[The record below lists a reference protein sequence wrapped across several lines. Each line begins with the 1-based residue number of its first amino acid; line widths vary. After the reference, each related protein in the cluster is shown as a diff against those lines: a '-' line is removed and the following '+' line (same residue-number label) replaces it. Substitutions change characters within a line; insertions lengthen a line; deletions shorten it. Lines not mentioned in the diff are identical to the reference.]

1 MLHGIMHKEC
11 CGEINI
17 SFIDHENYLEINVK
31 DNGIGRKAAA
41 EMNGKKNEGHTSMGI
56 EVTNM
61 RLTSSNTGGKI
72 PSGVEIVDLE
82 ENGAA
87 AGTLVKIFV
96 PQ

>member
-1 MLHGIMHKEC
+1 
-11 CGEINI
+11 
-17 SFIDHENYLEINVK
+17 
-31 DNGIGRKAAA
+31 
-41 EMNGKKNEGHTSMGI
+41 MGI